1 MWRRR
6 SGGGWPE
13 RHLKKIFRWM
23 YILAKCLLV
32 GRILPESIPGKGFAM
47 GNLVRR
53 VAPESKEIVGPDNPL
68 ARLHRGVGIFL
79 ESRLSLGVEPTL
91 QLSWVIVPSY
101 WRAGFT
107 LMVFRSSSGFSPEK
121 YPDDLNG
128 HGQLIIETSRDAASF
143 AAVKIFGWISAIVT
157 VAGTVSAVRPTVSGW
172 WNSEASPPAFN
183 APPVMATVSQ
193 RQYTPPAIATTPQV
207 RPTPTTGPRQSSR
220 QQLKERCF
228 SAVEAS
234 YMK

>member
-68 ARLHRGVGIFL
+68 ARLHRGVGTIPRRRTHASIVLGHRPELLAGGLHAHGVPEQF
-79 ESRLSLGVEPTL
+79 RLFAGE
-91 QLSWVIVPSY
+91 VPG
-101 WRAGFT
+101 R
-107 LMVFRSSSGFSPEK
+107 
-121 YPDDLNG
+121 
-128 HGQLIIETSRDAASF
+128 
-143 AAVKIFGWISAIVT
+143 
-157 VAGTVSAVRPTVSGW
+157 
-172 WNSEASPPAFN
+172 
-183 APPVMATVSQ
+183 SQ
-193 RQYTPPAIATTPQV
+193 RARSAHHRNESGCCQF
-207 RPTPTTGPRQSSR
+207 RCRQDFRLDISDCYRCRYSLRSPSDR
-220 QQLKERCF
+220 QWL
-228 SAVEAS
+228 VE
-234 YMK
+234 